1 MAEPRGLVIAILGAE
16 STGKTDLAA
25 ALAPRITADTG
36 LATTWVPELLREWC
50 DAHGRTPRRDEQIDI
65 ARGQQ
70 ARIDAAARGFD
81 VVLCDTTAL
90 MTAVYSRY
98 VFADTSLD
106 AYALA
111 EHRRCAHTLLTAL
124 DLPWQP
130 DGLQRDGPHAREPVD
145 ALVRELLIAHA
156 LPWSLV
162 QGLGDARVANALDAI
177 TPLLRTRTPPGAG
190 LFSRLAARDAAAPAW
205 QWVCEKCDVPECE
218 HLLRRHSGADVGPAS

>member
-1 MAEPRGLVIAILGAE
+1 MAEAPRSVVVAILGAE

-25 ALAPRITADTG
+25 ALAPRIAADTG
-36 LATTWVPELLREWC
+36 LSTTWVPELLREWC
-50 DAHGRTPRRDEQIDI
+50 DAKGRTPRRDEQMDI

-70 ARIDAAARGFD
+70 ARIDDAARGFD

-98 VFADTSLD
+98 VFGDTSID

-145 ALVRELLIAHA
+145 ALARELLIAHA

-162 QGLGDARVANALDAI
+162 QGNGEVRVASALDAL
-177 TPLLRTRTPPGAG
+177 TPLLRRHARIGAG
-190 LFSRLAARDAAAPAW
+190 LFSRLAARDAAAPRW
-205 QWVCEKCDVPECE
+205 DWVCDQCDVPECE
-218 HLLRRHSGADVGPAS
+218 HLLARSTGPRRD

>member
-25 ALAPRITADTG
+25 ALAPRVAADAG
-36 LATTWVPELLREWC
+36 LGAAWVPELLREWC
-50 DAHGRTPRRDEQIDI
+50 DAKGRTPRRDEQIDI

-70 ARIDAAARGFD
+70 ARIDDAARKFD

-98 VFADTSLD
+98 VFDDSSLD

-145 ALVRELLIAHA
+145 ALVRELLIAQA

-162 QGLGDARVANALDAI
+162 QGQGEARVASALDAI
-177 TPLLRTRTPPGAG
+177 TPLLRTRAPQGAG
-190 LFSRLAARDAAAPAW
+190 LFSRMAARDAAAPVW

-218 HLLRRHSGADVGPAS
+218 HQLARRAASRRG